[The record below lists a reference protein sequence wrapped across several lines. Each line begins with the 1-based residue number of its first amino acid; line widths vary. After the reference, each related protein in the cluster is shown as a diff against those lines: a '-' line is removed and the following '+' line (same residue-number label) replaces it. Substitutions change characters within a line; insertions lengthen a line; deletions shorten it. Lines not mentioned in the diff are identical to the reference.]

1 MEREPDEEVV
11 VDDIPEE
18 PEPPLPAG
26 VDTPDE
32 RLAERYARDRHAGDV
47 LERRLQ
53 GR

>member
-1 MEREPDEEVV
+1 MERTPDEEIV

-18 PEPPLPAG
+18 PEPRIESG

-32 RLAERYARDRHAGDV
+32 RRAERDARIQHADDV
-47 LERRLQ
+47 VERRLR